1 MADAVEPPAGATG
14 SQQQTTPRDT
24 FADGCTVFERYY
36 ISKSLGEG
44 TYGKVKLAVDLE
56 TGDKIAL
63 KVISKTAVKQKDH
76 IKRIKREVRIMRLV
90 NHPHIAKLYDV
101 LETDREIVLCL
112 QYVDGGEL
120 FDFIVAHPKLPEK
133 TARKLFRQIL
143 SAIDYCHSSSIIHRD
158 LKPENVLLDNKQQ
171 VKLID
176 FGFVNLYD
184 PQDVLS
190 TFCGSP
196 YYASPEMISGVK
208 YVGPEVDIWSL
219 GVILFALL
227 TGFLPFRD
235 SVAAELC
242 RKIVAAEFELP
253 PFVSEDAADLIRS
266 ILKSDRFKRA
276 TMEQIRQHR
285 WTMTGYDGPPDSYI
299 PRRPRLTL
307 PLEQSILESMRL
319 YGFDPETV
327 TDEIISP
334 PPQAP
339 LGFSHL
345 TPAAAVYHLIRE
357 HEIASGTLGR
367 TPTATRAIS
376 RVGSRSNSVHAG
388 SLQVPS
394 GLGHPKRR
402 SVTQVRVSNASINDE
417 YSSGGPQ
424 PTGASTSDIRPPNV
438 ANAIVPATASLSRPA
453 KHAAVADP
461 HSQPTPHLL
470 VPPGA
475 AAPPADSS
483 CSPASTLSRKPGA
496 AAAAASSSSHA
507 CLAPQS
513 LERGRALRTTS
524 VRAVR
529 SPQTLSRS
537 RTPSISP
544 ITATA
549 PRPSEV
555 GTFASHGSGSGGGAS
570 PKGPSLS
577 THSAPPIEAL
587 DAASLGVS
595 PHGLE
600 ATPRAHTLTRD
611 PTRVDRRP
619 GSPKPTEERR
629 RLSLAVVFDSA
640 MRRVQSHRRSSSAY
654 PQSPKSLSPSI
665 DQLGTGTGELK
676 STDCPNSI
684 HGIRTLRQFVS
695 AECTTSLPP
704 KAIAHE
710 LCRVLKSEFPTINWE
725 GSVVECTSPK
735 LRLSVEIYAIQ
746 DTTLHGLLWRRQ
758 KGPIWAYYTTTKS
771 LMKKLNI

>member
-1 MADAVEPPAGATG
+1 MADAAEPPAGAAD
-14 SQQQTTPRDT
+14 SQQQSTPRDT

-36 ISKSLGEG
+36 ISKGLGEG
-44 TYGKVKLAVDLE
+44 TYGKVKLAIDLE
-56 TGDKIAL
+56 TGDKVAL
-63 KVISKTAVKQKDH
+63 KVMRKTAVKQKDH
-76 IKRIKREVRIMRLV
+76 IKRIKREIRIMRLV

-120 FDFIVAHPKLPEK
+120 FDFIVAHPKLSEK

-196 YYASPEMISGVK
+196 YYASPEMISGVR
-208 YVGPEVDIWSL
+208 YIGPEVDIWSL

-242 RKIVAAEFELP
+242 RKIVAAEFEIP
-253 PFVSEDAADLIRS
+253 PFISEDAADLIRS

-276 TMEQIRQHR
+276 TMEQIRHHC
-285 WTMTGYDGPPDSYI
+285 WTVTGYDGPPDSFI

-307 PLEQSILESMRL
+307 PLEQSILKSMRH
-319 YGFDPETV
+319 YGFDPDTV
-327 TDEIISP
+327 ADEIISP
-334 PPQAP
+334 PPQSS

-357 HEIASGTLGR
+357 HEFASGTLGR
-367 TPTATRAIS
+367 APTATRAIS
-376 RVGSRSNSVHAG
+376 RAGSCSIHAS

-394 GLGHPKRR
+394 GLGHQRQR
-402 SVTQVRVSNASINDE
+402 SINQVRVSNASINDVP
-417 YSSGGPQ
+417 SPGALR
-424 PTGASTSDIRPPNV
+424 PTGASTSDIRPLHIT
-438 ANAIVPATASLSRPA
+438 NAIVPATASLSRPA
-453 KHAAVADP
+453 KHAAAGAHCP
-461 HSQPTPHLL
+461 PTPHLL

-475 AAPPADSS
+475 AASPTDSG
-483 CSPASTLSRKPGA
+483 CSPASTLLPKPGA
-496 AAAAASSSSHA
+496 AAAATSSSSHA

-513 LERGRALRTTS
+513 LDRGRALRTTS
-524 VRAVR
+524 VRAMR

-544 ITATA
+544 ITAAA
-549 PRPSEV
+549 PRSVDV
-555 GTFASHGSGSGGGAS
+555 GTSASSGLCSGGAS
-570 PKGPSLS
+570 SPTGPSLS
-577 THSAPPIEAL
+577 IHSAPPMESS
-587 DAASLGVS
+587 DGVSLGGS
-595 PHGLE
+595 PHGFD
-600 ATPRAHTLTRD
+600 ATPRAHTLNRTRAG
-611 PTRVDRRP
+611 RRSAP
-619 GSPKPTEERR
+619 PKPTEGRR
-629 RLSLAVVFDSA
+629 RLSFAVVLDSA
-640 MRRVQSHRRSSSAY
+640 LKRVQSYRCSSSAY
-654 PQSPKSLSPSI
+654 PQPLKPPSPSI
-665 DQLGTGTGELK
+665 DQRGTGEAIRTDL
-676 STDCPNSI
+676 STSV
-684 HGIRTLRQFVS
+684 HSIRTLRQFVS
-695 AECTTSLPP
+695 AECATSLPP
-704 KAIAHE
+704 NAIAQE
-710 LCRVLKSEFPTINWE
+710 LCRVLKGEFPTINWE

-746 DTTLHGLLWRRQ
+746 DTTLHGLLWRRK
-758 KGPIWAYYTTTKS
+758 KGSIWAYYTTTKG